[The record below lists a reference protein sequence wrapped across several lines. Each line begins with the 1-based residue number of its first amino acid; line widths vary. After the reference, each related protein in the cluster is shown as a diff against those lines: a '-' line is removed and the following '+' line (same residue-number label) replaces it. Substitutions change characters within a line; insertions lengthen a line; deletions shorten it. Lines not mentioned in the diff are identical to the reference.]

1 MEDYFNALTEILDR
15 AIEPGERY
23 TAWFAAEQSDFVR
36 MNRGRVRQ
44 PGTVI
49 QRSLR
54 IQLIRGQR
62 HASHSLSL
70 TGTIA
75 TDREAIIRHVATLRA
90 ALPELADDPH
100 LLLCDGAGKTRVQR
114 DGA

>member
-1 MEDYFNALTEILDR
+1 MEDYFNTIASILGHTV
-15 AIEPGERY
+15 EGGERY
-23 TAWFAAEQSDFVR
+23 TAWFSAEESDFVR

-54 IQLIRGQR
+54 MQLICGKR
-62 HASHSLSL
+62 HASHALSL
-70 TGTIA
+70 TGTIG
-75 TDREAIIRHVATLRA
+75 TDREAITRAIAMLRA

-100 LLLCDGAGKTRVQR
+100 LLLPE
-114 DGA
+114 